1 MAPTDKRRVRPVVA
15 LLGVGALVAA
25 CAQPGGTP
33 RLESAGPVGGGAR
46 AAEAL
51 EIIVEDD
58 PTLTENVRPDLLGF
72 DPPTGP
78 PPVLAMTDEPADA
91 VPDVV
96 GTDVASDVVPAE
108 AEPAAET
115 EPVEAS
121 EDGADTPEE
130 EAGADRSFATL
141 PLPLPATPGGP
152 PLYDDPS
159 EMLERAAARPFPTG
173 LAATS
178 ATERGVTRNA
188 IRVGAIVSSTLAGAP
203 LRGDACLGA
212 EARYRQAEVNSE
224 LSRRIDFVA
233 CHDDTGRADIGEGL
247 AGSLLDDDVFAIAPL
262 SSVAF
267 IADEALTDAAVP
279 HIGDGALPAWCGRHT
294 PFGFGIGG
302 AISCPVLDARGYTVL
317 SAPVLTALTATG
329 DDLGRIL
336 ILAPDG
342 PEGAAVVASRLLEAE
357 LAGIDEPEVGPAL
370 PDVAD
375 GVPTSWGQIVTA
387 VVDAAPDTVILD
399 GGVSD
404 GLPAALRSR
413 GFAGTI
419 VLVGEVDPLD
429 VADADLRAELAP
441 LTVVTHG
448 MDLAGRTSAGWTAIV
463 AAAAG
468 IDVAP
473 NDIGIDFVRGYA
485 AADVLVQALAA
496 TPPPLTSEALVDTMN
511 SGWWYPG
518 IDGVT
523 CGAWWP
529 AAHYIELPCVSVAL
543 VEADSPVLVPVVDL
557 VETAPQLR
565 FGL

>member
-1 MAPTDKRRVRPVVA
+1 MAPTYKRRVRPVVA

-25 CAQPGGTP
+25 CAQPGGAP
-33 RLESAGPVGGGAR
+33 RLESAGSLGDGAR

-51 EIIVEDD
+51 EVIVEDD
-58 PTLTENVRPDLLGF
+58 PTITDNVRPDLLGF
-72 DPPTGP
+72 EPPTGP
-78 PPVLAMTDEPADA
+78 PPVLAMTDEPAEAPADA
-91 VPDVV
+91 DAAVV
-96 GTDVASDVVPAE
+96 GTEVAPAE
-108 AEPAAET
+108 VAPAEVAPADADPET
-115 EPVEAS
+115 ETDA
-121 EDGADTPEE
+121 
-130 EAGADRSFATL
+130 ADRSFATL
-141 PLPLPATPGGP
+141 PLPLPAAPGGP

-159 EMLERAAARPFPTG
+159 EMLVRAAARPFPTG
-173 LAATS
+173 LAAAST
-178 ATERGVTRNA
+178 TDRGVSRDA

-212 EARYRQAEVNSE
+212 EARYRQADVNSE

-247 AGSLLDDDVFAIAPL
+247 AGTLLDHDVFAIAPL

-267 IADEALTDAAVP
+267 VADEVLTEAAMP

-329 DDLGRIL
+329 DDLGRVL

-357 LAGIDEPEVGPAL
+357 LAGMAEPSVGPAL
-370 PDVAD
+370 PDIAD
-375 GVPTSWGQIVTA
+375 GVPTSWAPVVTA

-419 VLVGEVDPLD
+419 VLVGAIDPLD
-429 VADADLRAELAP
+429 VADRAARAELAP

-448 MDLAGRTSAGWTAIV
+448 MDLASRTGDGWTAIV

-473 NDIGIDFVRGYA
+473 NEIGIDFVRGYA
-485 AADVLVQALAA
+485 AADVLVRALAA
-496 TPPPLTSEALVDTMN
+496 TAPPLTSEALVDTMN
-511 SGWWYPG
+511 DGWWYPG

-529 AAHYIELPCVSVAL
+529 AAHYVELPCVSVAR
-543 VEADSPVLVPVVDL
+543 VEADSPVLIPVVDL
-557 VETAPQLR
+557 VETNPQLR

>member
-25 CAQPGGTP
+25 CAQPGAAP
-33 RLESAGPVGGGAR
+33 RLESAGVVGEGAR

-58 PTLTENVRPDLLGF
+58 PTVTENFRPDLLGF

-96 GTDVASDVVPAE
+96 GTDVAADATVDPAATGNPAAE
-108 AEPAAET
+108 AET
-115 EPVEAS
+115 GRS
-121 EDGADTPEE
+121 ITP
-130 EAGADRSFATL
+130 L
-141 PLPLPATPGGP
+141 PLPLPAAPGGA
-152 PLYDDPS
+152 PLYEDPS
-159 EMLERAAARPFPTG
+159 EMLIRAAARPFPTG

-178 ATERGVTRNA
+178 TTERGVTRDA

-203 LRGDACLGA
+203 LRGDACRGA
-212 EARYRQAEVNSE
+212 EARYRQADANSE
-224 LSRRIDFVA
+224 LSRRIEFVA
-233 CHDDTGRADIGEGL
+233 CHDDTGRADIAERL
-247 AGSLLDDDVFAIAPL
+247 AGTLLDDDVFAVAPL

-267 IADEALTDAAVP
+267 VADEALTDAAMP

-302 AISCPVLDARGYTVL
+302 AISCPVLDARGYAVL

-329 DDLGRIL
+329 DDLGRVL

-342 PEGAAVVASRLLEAE
+342 PEGAAVVASRRLEAE
-357 LAGIDEPEVGPAL
+357 LAGMPEPAVGPAL
-370 PDVAD
+370 PDIAD
-375 GVPTSWGQIVTA
+375 GVPTTWAQIVTA

-413 GFAGTI
+413 GFAGT
-419 VLVGEVDPLD
+419 VVVVGEVDPLD

-448 MDLAGRTSAGWTAIV
+448 MDLATRTGAGWAAIV
-463 AAAAG
+463 SAAAG

-473 NDIGIDFVRGYA
+473 NEIGIDFVRGYA
-485 AADVLVQALAA
+485 AADVLVRALAA

-529 AAHYIELPCVSVAL
+529 AAHYVEVPCVSVAR